1 MIQDSKHALKTFRNN
16 LFSGARLLALG
27 NFTAIYNHIRE
38 IATEDGTPLYKR
50 DVEKLDRQDDN
61 AAAGLFSAD
70 VLQFLTDNH
79 PDYAGEI
86 VYLFIFG
93 ELVNAY
99 QNRSITHAERLKL
112 VLRARYFLDAW
123 ETFLDNTEYK
133 HSQYF
138 LSREAIDIA
147 RIVIEGYIALV
158 LIHRDHLPDP
168 FPLLPWLHSTE
179 ACEHGFGEARKI
191 VKDFTMLDL
200 IYMIPKLRIKI
211 REAVFR
217 AQGSDPK
224 ACAAGYNH
232 TYFDNTGLNSLS
244 LGTYPSDQDIK
255 LIADAAAQETDSI
268 LALLGLVPSQLHR
281 MQKSSTSISLPSIDS
296 WFKSNAIDNIDGLDD
311 TGDES
316 DDGDSD
322 TDSLSEAQELQRLL
336 DREEDRTLSRS
347 RKQEEELL
355 NLTCAAMALMA
366 DEAMKV
372 YVCSLRS
379 QICVSTD
386 NCTSQAVAATVDE
399 DVAEEILAEE
409 YLEICN
415 LVDGLPVI
423 QAPDEPAKPLGQGVV
438 TFDDL
443 DFGVLI
449 QMRRSHQTRQAAMG
463 VRTKLSQDVPDDR
476 KKKTAS
482 LKQQV
487 IHQFHEALRESQ
499 DDKAIGTGYE
509 GSA

>member
-61 AAAGLFSAD
+61 AAARLFSAD

-147 RIVIEGYIALV
+147 RIVIEGYISLV
-158 LIHRDHLPDP
+158 LIHRDHLPNP

-179 ACEHGFGEARKI
+179 ACEHGFGEAQKI

-200 IYMIPKLRIKI
+200 IYMIPKLCIKI

-217 AQGSDPK
+217 VQGSDPK

-322 TDSLSEAQELQRLL
+322 T
-336 DREEDRTLSRS
+336 
-347 RKQEEELL
+347 
-355 NLTCAAMALMA
+355 
-366 DEAMKV
+366 V
-372 YVCSLRS
+372 
-379 QICVSTD
+379 
-386 NCTSQAVAATVDE
+386 
-399 DVAEEILAEE
+399 
-409 YLEICN
+409 
-415 LVDGLPVI
+415 
-423 QAPDEPAKPLGQGVV
+423 
-438 TFDDL
+438 
-443 DFGVLI
+443 
-449 QMRRSHQTRQAAMG
+449 
-463 VRTKLSQDVPDDR
+463 
-476 KKKTAS
+476 
-482 LKQQV
+482 
-487 IHQFHEALRESQ
+487 
-499 DDKAIGTGYE
+499 
-509 GSA
+509 

>member
-27 NFTAIYNHIRE
+27 NFTAIYNHIHE
-38 IATEDGTPLYKR
+38 IAMEDGTPLYKC

-61 AAAGLFSAD
+61 AAARLFSAD

-79 PDYAGEI
+79 PDYVGEI

-133 HSQYF
+133 RSQYF

-147 RIVIEGYIALV
+147 RIVIEGYISLV

-217 AQGSDPK
+217 VQGSDPK

-268 LALLGLVPSQLHR
+268 LTLLGLVPSQLHR

-355 NLTCAAMALMA
+355 NLTCVAMALMA

-415 LVDGLPVI
+415 LVDGLPMI

-463 VRTKLSQDVPDDR
+463 VQTKLSQDVPDDR